1 VEVKE
6 QKEEQYALIIF
17 KDFISA
23 FFAQQSLNNY
33 YLAKYNATL
42 IVKWM
47 PRETQQGTPKVT
59 QAPQKRPSPQP
70 FIQPRQEI
78 PYSTHPTPNVF
89 ESNNVYKQA

>member
-1 VEVKE
+1 VEVVE

-47 PRETQQGTPKVT
+47 PRETQQVTPEVT
-59 QAPQKRPSPQP
+59 QVPQKRPEPQP
-70 FIQPRQEI
+70 VIQPRQEI
-78 PYSTHPTPNVF
+78 PYATQPTPTIF
-89 ESNNVYKQA
+89 ESNNVY